1 MKVINLLFV
10 VNKKEYSY
18 WLFLVLWVPES
29 NYEWRIMNYEI
40 AYFENVAGTK
50 TMKILPMSTVS
61 L

>member
-1 MKVINLLFV
+1 VKVINLLFV

-40 AYFENVAGTK
+40 AYFENVARTK